1 MGNKIFDFANNFLIS
16 KISPK
21 TSFVLAL
28 YQSSELII
36 SILLNLIGGA
46 ISDFTSKKNKIVII
60 SDFLSGIFVL
70 SILFLQ
76 KTSLPMSAVIIL
88 VNILLSII
96 SSFNA
101 PSAKALI
108 KHYIDKDEISKFN
121 SCLQIAIQIIKVIT
135 PIFTISL
142 IKVIGYRNI
151 ILINAFTFFLSSF
164 CEYNLKS
171 DEEIQFKSKS
181 EKKIIKNIVEG
192 IQYLL
197 QQKKILNLIVTSSLV
212 NFFLAGYNLFLP
224 YSRNLFESSID
235 PYAIFLSA
243 EAAGGMIGGIIALKI
258 ISSNYSR
265 KSYDFLIFSGLFI
278 VLYYFVMKL
287 FKNIIIAMICIVLFN
302 LFLTIYNI
310 SFFTGINEDVDSDY
324 IGRIFSIVF
333 TAALAFMPI
342 GSFVFS
348 WAFSVKSMNQYLFIG
363 IGVVAIS
370 MVAKKIYIKGWFTN
384 SRIIKIKP
392 RMYWIINTFLVFY
405 WK

>member
-1 MGNKIFDFANNFLIS
+1 MNKKNNKKFLFVGTTTTILGNKIFDFANNFLIS

-76 KTSLPMSAVIIL
+76 KTSLPMSAVIIS

-142 IKVIGYRNI
+142 IKVIGYTNI
-151 ILINAFTFFLSSF
+151 ILINAFTFFFSSF

-197 QQKKILNLIVTSSLV
+197 
-212 NFFLAGYNLFLP
+212 
-224 YSRNLFESSID
+224 
-235 PYAIFLSA
+235 
-243 EAAGGMIGGIIALKI
+243 
-258 ISSNYSR
+258 
-265 KSYDFLIFSGLFI
+265 
-278 VLYYFVMKL
+278 
-287 FKNIIIAMICIVLFN
+287 
-302 LFLTIYNI
+302 
-310 SFFTGINEDVDSDY
+310 
-324 IGRIFSIVF
+324 
-333 TAALAFMPI
+333 
-342 GSFVFS
+342 
-348 WAFSVKSMNQYLFIG
+348 
-363 IGVVAIS
+363 
-370 MVAKKIYIKGWFTN
+370 
-384 SRIIKIKP
+384 
-392 RMYWIINTFLVFY
+392 
-405 WK
+405 